1 MIASNLLTLEVIEYR
16 LRFAREL
23 SPGEATHLRG
33 YFGHE
38 FSDEV
43 LLHHHERD
51 GRLRYDYPRVQFKVL
66 ERTAHLVGL
75 ADGGDLVQQLWK
87 EVDMARL
94 GEEKLSVLESQMLRR
109 RESLGENEK
118 PT

>member
-1 MIASNLLTLEVIEYR
+1 MIASNLLTLEVVDYR

-43 LLHHHERD
+43 LLHNHERD
-51 GRLRYDYPRVQFKVL
+51 GRLRYDYPRVQFNVL

-75 ADGGDLVQQLWK
+75 AEGCDLVQQLWK
-87 EVDMARL
+87 QVDTARF
-94 GEEKLSVLESQMLRR
+94 GEEELPVLESQL
-109 RESLGENEK
+109 L
-118 PT
+118 